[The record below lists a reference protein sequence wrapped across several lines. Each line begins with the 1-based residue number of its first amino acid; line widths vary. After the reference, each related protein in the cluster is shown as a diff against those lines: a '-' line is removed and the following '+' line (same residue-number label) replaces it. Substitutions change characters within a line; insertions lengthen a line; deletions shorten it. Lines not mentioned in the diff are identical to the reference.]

1 MSSKFSNTNVVTA
14 RPTVSTTAYTSG
26 DVVGGA
32 VRLPRALGQYRRG
45 VLKTVLVR
53 DADAQAAALT
63 LLLFKD
69 APTGI
74 AADNAALS
82 LSDSDLA
89 LLVGK
94 VNVAASDYETVG
106 GKSVAVVDVAAA
118 LDGSAGDAADPLQH
132 LRTGDLWLVVVTK
145 GTPTYTAADDT
156 RLNFDLGLLTD

>member
-1 MSSKFSNTNVVTA
+1 MHKFSNTNVATVA
-14 RPTVSTTAYTSG
+14 PTVSTSAYTSG

-32 VRLPRALGQYRRG
+32 TRIPRALGAYARG

-53 DADAQAAALT
+53 DADAQKAALT

-82 LSDSDLA
+82 LSTSDLA

-118 LDGSAGDAADPLQH
+118 LQGSAGDPSDRLQH
-132 LRTGDLWLVVVTK
+132 LRTGDLWLVIVTT
-145 GTPTYTAADDT
+145 GTPTYAAASD
-156 RLNFDLGLLTD
+156 LSLDLGFLTD